1 MGEQP
6 PVGPPQGVSLDS
18 FASPVYVEWDTG
30 AALTLLGQ
38 LPFFIDSREY
48 PCNLGGAHR
57 ARSGEI

>member
-1 MGEQP
+1 M
-6 PVGPPQGVSLDS
+6 QGVSLDS
-18 FASPVYVEWDTG
+18 FASPVHVEWDSR